1 MILGEDFYRRDAI
14 EVAQEL
20 IGCRL
25 VRETAGGKI
34 SGIIVETEAYKGRID
49 DAAHSYKGK
58 TERVKVLFG
67 EKGRAYVYLIYG
79 MYCCLN
85 VSAGP
90 EGEPECVLIRALE
103 PEAGIKLME
112 QNRRTDKRKNLCSG
126 PGKLC
131 MAMGITREQNGA
143 DMTVTGEL
151 YIETGRGADVHASK
165 RIGIDYAE
173 KCRDKLW
180 RFTEMDSI
188 YVSKP

>member
-1 MILGEDFYRRDAI
+1 MILNENFYRRDAVT
-14 EVAQEL
+14 VAREL

-25 VRETAGGKI
+25 VRETDMGRM
-34 SGIIVETEAYKGRID
+34 SGIIVETEAYMGRID

-67 EKGRAYVYLIYG
+67 EKGRAYVFLIYG

-103 PEAGIKLME
+103 PEDGIKLME
-112 QNRRTDKRKNLCSG
+112 QNRRTDKLRNLCSG

-131 MAMGITREQNGA
+131 MALGITREQNGA
-143 DMTVTGEL
+143 DMTVSGEL
-151 YIETGRGADVHASK
+151 YIETGRAADICASK

-173 KCRDKLW
+173 KCRDELW

-188 YVSKP
+188 YISKP

>member
-1 MILGEDFYRRDAI
+1 VILNENFYRRDAVT
-14 EVAQEL
+14 VAREL

-25 VRETAGGKI
+25 VRETDMGRM
-34 SGIIVETEAYKGRID
+34 SGIIVETEAYMGRID

-103 PEAGIKLME
+103 PEDGIKLME
-112 QNRRTDKRKNLCSG
+112 QNRRTDKLRNLCSG

-131 MAMGITREQNGA
+131 MALGITREQNGA
-143 DMTVTGEL
+143 DMTASGEL
-151 YIETGRGADVHASK
+151 YIETGRAADICASK

-173 KCRDKLW
+173 KCRDELW

>member
-1 MILGEDFYRRDAI
+1 MILGEEFYRRDAVT
-14 EVAQEL
+14 VAREL

-25 VRETAGGKI
+25 VRETDKGRI
-34 SGIIVETEAYKGRID
+34 SGIIVETEAYMGRID

-67 EKGRAYVYLIYG
+67 DKGRAYVYLIYG

-103 PEAGIKLME
+103 PETGVELME
-112 QNRRTDKRKNLCSG
+112 RNRGTGKRKNLCSG

-131 MAMGITREQNGA
+131 MALGITREQNGT
-143 DMTVTGEL
+143 DMTRMGKL
-151 YIETGRGADVHASK
+151 YIEAGRHADVCASK
-165 RIGIDYAE
+165 RIGIDYAQ
-173 KCRDKLW
+173 KCRDKPW
-180 RFTEMDSI
+180 RFTESGSS
-188 YVSKP
+188 YVSRP

>member
-1 MILGEDFYRRDAI
+1 MILNENFYRRDAVT
-14 EVAQEL
+14 VAREL

-25 VRETAGGKI
+25 VRETDMGRM
-34 SGIIVETEAYKGRID
+34 SGIIVETEAYMGRID

-103 PEAGIKLME
+103 PEDGIKIME
-112 QNRRTDKRKNLCSG
+112 QNRRTGKLRNLCSG

-131 MAMGITREQNGA
+131 MALGITREQNGA
-143 DMTVTGEL
+143 DMTASGEL
-151 YIETGRGADVHASK
+151 YIETGRAADICASK

-173 KCRDKLW
+173 KCRDELW

>member
-1 MILGEDFYRRDAI
+1 MILNENFYRRDAVT
-14 EVAQEL
+14 VAREL

-25 VRETAGGKI
+25 VRETDMGRM
-34 SGIIVETEAYKGRID
+34 SGIIVETEAYMGRID

-103 PEAGIKLME
+103 PEDGIKLME
-112 QNRRTDKRKNLCSG
+112 QNRRTGKLRNLCSG

-131 MAMGITREQNGA
+131 MALGITREQNGA
-143 DMTVTGEL
+143 DMTASGEL
-151 YIETGRGADVHASK
+151 YIETGRAADICASK

-173 KCRDKLW
+173 KCRDELW

>member
-1 MILGEDFYRRDAI
+1 MILNENFYRRDAVT
-14 EVAQEL
+14 VAREL

-25 VRETAGGKI
+25 VRETDMGRM
-34 SGIIVETEAYKGRID
+34 SGIIVETEAYMGRID

-103 PEAGIKLME
+103 PEDGIKLME
-112 QNRRTDKRKNLCSG
+112 QNRRTGKLRNLCSG

-131 MAMGITREQNGA
+131 MALGITREQNGA
-143 DMTVTGEL
+143 DMTASGEL
-151 YIETGRGADVHASK
+151 YIETGRAADICASK

>member
-1 MILGEDFYRRDAI
+1 MILNENFYRRDAVT
-14 EVAQEL
+14 VAREL

-25 VRETAGGKI
+25 VRETDMGRM
-34 SGIIVETEAYKGRID
+34 SGIIVETEAYMGRID

-67 EKGRAYVYLIYG
+67 EKGRTYVYLIYG

-103 PEAGIKLME
+103 PEDGIKLME
-112 QNRRTDKRKNLCSG
+112 QNRRTDKLRNLCSG

-131 MAMGITREQNGA
+131 MALGITREQNGA
-143 DMTVTGEL
+143 DMTVSGEL
-151 YIETGRGADVHASK
+151 YIETGRAADICASK

-173 KCRDKLW
+173 KCRDELW

>member
-1 MILGEDFYRRDAI
+1 MILNENFYRRDAVT
-14 EVAQEL
+14 VAREL

-25 VRETAGGKI
+25 VRETDMGRM
-34 SGIIVETEAYKGRID
+34 SGIIVETEAYMGRID

-103 PEAGIKLME
+103 PEDGIKLME
-112 QNRRTDKRKNLCSG
+112 QNRRTDKLRNLCSG

-131 MAMGITREQNGA
+131 MALGITREQNGA
-143 DMTVTGEL
+143 DMTASGEL
-151 YIETGRGADVHASK
+151 YIETGRAADICASK

-173 KCRDKLW
+173 KCRDELW